1 MTNLFFY
8 FFIKGVNASLRF
20 RSVVYWH
27 LRGATGICFFQRIYL
42 FTEDLLGLISVSV
55 FQPTHTLTSP
65 SHSALTLRRNY
76 VGFISICMR
85 IIKKS
90 QKNKSRQLLIN
101 SWLISGISM
110 GKNFLMNI
118 SYKTRTLKII
128 RTQIEA
134 AGWLISENKNR
145 IFILMIVVI
154 VKYF

>member
-1 MTNLFFY
+1 
-8 FFIKGVNASLRF
+8 
-20 RSVVYWH
+20 
-27 LRGATGICFFQRIYL
+27 
-42 FTEDLLGLISVSV
+42 
-55 FQPTHTLTSP
+55 
-65 SHSALTLRRNY
+65 
-76 VGFISICMR
+76 
-85 IIKKS
+85 
-90 QKNKSRQLLIN
+90 
-101 SWLISGISM
+101 M

>member
-1 MTNLFFY
+1 
-8 FFIKGVNASLRF
+8 
-20 RSVVYWH
+20 
-27 LRGATGICFFQRIYL
+27 
-42 FTEDLLGLISVSV
+42 LGLISVSV

-101 SWLISGISM
+101 SCLISGISM

-134 AGWLISENKNR
+134 AG
-145 IFILMIVVI
+145 
-154 VKYF
+154 